1 MKTLSIFFNRQW
13 WWSTLL
19 ALAAVAV
26 MARLGIWQLDRLA
39 QRRAFNTRVQAQ
51 IDQPALKWAEA
62 APNEVAQ
69 LPDMEY
75 REIIVRGH
83 YDFAQQVA
91 LRNQVWGNRAG
102 LHLLTP
108 LILAQGNGQQAILV
122 DRGWIP
128 ATTTAD
134 STAKQ
139 WHSYDVT
146 GDIEVR
152 GIIRRSQPKPD
163 FGGIPDPAG
172 VLQQWNTVNVER
184 IDQQVDP
191 ALLPIY
197 VQALPDNANLTP
209 AQLAAEQMEMPK
221 VLPARSRLDLDLS
234 DGTHMGYA
242 LQWFA
247 FATVLA
253 LGYPRYVWHSTRKSK
268 SLNPVATAT
277 PVVATP

>member
-1 MKTLSIFFNRQW
+1 MKTFSIFFNRQW

-26 MARLGIWQLDRLA
+26 MARLGLWQLDRLA
-39 QRRAFNTRVQAQ
+39 QRRTFNARVQAQ
-51 IDQPALKWAEA
+51 LDQPALKLSNPSAIVIA
-62 APNEVAQ
+62 D

-83 YDFAQQVA
+83 YDFSQQVA
-91 LRNQVWGNRAG
+91 LRNQVWGNHAG
-102 LHLLTP
+102 VHLLTP
-108 LILAQGNGQQAILV
+108 LILAQGDGQQAILI

-128 ATTTAD
+128 VQTAADATPN
-134 STAKQ
+134 Q
-139 WHSYDVT
+139 WRTYDVN
-146 GDIEVR
+146 GAIEVR

-172 VLQQWNTVNVER
+172 VLPLWNTVNVER

-191 ALLPIY
+191 TLLPIY
-197 VQALPDNANLTP
+197 VQALPNDANLTA
-209 AQLAAEQMEMPK
+209 AQLAAEQMELPK
-221 VLPARSRLDLDLS
+221 TLPARSRLDLDLS

-253 LGYPRYVWHSTRKSK
+253 LGYPRYVLHSTRKTHSR
-268 SLNPVATAT
+268 NQAPTTT
-277 PVVATP
+277 PVVVT